1 MKKNLSIVLVLL
13 ACGFLSPQVKQHES
27 AITAKEII
35 GHITYLASDA
45 MRGRASGSKEIIIA
59 ANYIKDEFKLFGLK
73 PLFKNSFFQEYSFI
87 SDVKA
92 SKNNALSFN
101 IKGKEMKLKYEKD
114 FIAAP
119 FSGTSKSKAK
129 LVFAGYGISA
139 PKLNYDDYK
148 DLDVKGKIVIVMRN
162 NPEYDNPH
170 SEFDK
175 FSSLRLKATLAKEKG
190 AAGIIFVNGYLPKDS
205 SDDLIKFKYDRADGV
220 KDFSV
225 VHAKR
230 NFIDKI
236 CEAENLNFAQHQK
249 MMKDSNSEGSFRKT
263 ASFQFTKSSAQLTTE
278 IKEVEAKTLNV
289 CGYLEGTDPKLKDE
303 YLVIGAHYDHL
314 GMGGDGSLYKG
325 KDEQIHN
332 GADDNASGT
341 SGVLELAEKFA
352 SIKNQ
357 LKRSIIFVT
366 FSGEE
371 LGLLGSNYF
380 VNHPPVPVVKMVTM
394 LNLDMVGRLNAENT
408 LTVYGTGTSS
418 KWKDLLNEKNST
430 SFKLAFND
438 EGFGPSDQS
447 SFYGKSIPV
456 LFFFTGVHSDYH
468 RPTDDA
474 NLINSNGEEKVLN
487 YVFDVAN
494 TIANQSEKPDYIN
507 VPRKDQSSGGW
518 KVYVGTVPDYS
529 SNSEGFKLSGVSPG
543 SPAEKAGLKANDIML
558 KFGDKK
564 IENIYDYV
572 YALQDHVPGDV
583 VEVQVKRNNELV
595 TVKVTLGAK

>member
-1 MKKNLSIVLVLL
+1 MKKNFSVLLVLF
-13 ACGFLSPQVKQHES
+13 ACSFLSPQVKQHES

-35 GHITYLASDA
+35 GHISYLASDA
-45 MRGRASGSKEIIIA
+45 MKGRASGSKEIIVA
-59 ANYIKDEFKLFGLK
+59 ANYIKDQFNLFGLK

-92 SKNNALSFN
+92 SKNNSLSFKV
-101 IKGKEMKLKYEKD
+101 KGKEIKLKYGKD
-114 FIAAP
+114 FVATP

-129 LVFAGYGISA
+129 LVFAGYGIAA

-148 DLDVKGKIVIVMRN
+148 SLDVKGKIVIVMKN

-190 AAGIIFVNGYLPKDS
+190 ALGIIFVNGHLPKDS
-205 SDDLIKFKYDRADGV
+205 SDDLIKFKYDRAGGV
-220 KDFSV
+220 KNFSV

-236 CEAENLNFAQHQK
+236 FEAENQNFAQHQK
-249 MMKDSNSEGSFRKT
+249 MMKDSNKT
-263 ASFQFTKSSAQLTTE
+263 ASFEFVKSSAQLTTE
-278 IKEVEAKTLNV
+278 IKEVESKTLNV

-303 YLVIGAHYDHL
+303 FLVIGAHYDHL

-325 KDEQIHN
+325 TDEQIHN

-341 SGVLELAEKFA
+341 TGVLELAEKFA
-352 SIKNQ
+352 SQKAQ

-380 VNHPPVPVVKMVTM
+380 VNNPPVPVEKMVTM
-394 LNLDMVGRLNAENT
+394 LNLDMIGRLNTENA
-408 LTVYGTGTSS
+408 LTIYGTGTSS
-418 KWKDLLNEKNST
+418 KWKDLLNEKNT
-430 SFKLAFND
+430 ASFKLAFND
-438 EGFGPSDQS
+438 EGFGPSDHS
-447 SFYGKSIPV
+447 SFYGKAIPV

-468 RPTDDA
+468 RPADDA
-474 NLINSNGEEKVLN
+474 DLINSTGEEKILN

-494 TIANQSEKPDYIN
+494 ALAVQPEKPDYIN
-507 VPRKDQSSGGW
+507 VPRKEQSSGGW

-583 VEVQVKRNNELV
+583 VEVQVKRNNELL

>member
-1 MKKNLSIVLVLL
+1 MKKNLSLLLVLFSCTL
-13 ACGFLSPQVKQHES
+13 LFPQVKEHNS

-35 GHITYLASDA
+35 GHISYLASDA
-45 MRGRASGSKEIIIA
+45 MRGRASGSKEILVA
-59 ANYIKDEFKLFGLK
+59 ANYIQDQFKLFGLK
-73 PLFKNSFFQEYSFI
+73 PSFKNSFLQEYSFI

-92 SKNNALSFN
+92 TPNNALSFDVN
-101 IKGKEMKLKYEKD
+101 EKEMKLKYGED
-114 FIAAP
+114 FITTP
-119 FSGTSKSKAK
+119 FSGTSKSDAK

-139 PKLNYDDYK
+139 PKLNYDDYQ
-148 DLDVKGKIVIVMRN
+148 DLDVKGKIVIVMRS

-170 SEFDK
+170 SQFDK
-175 FSSLRLKATLAKEKG
+175 FSSLRLKANIAKEKG
-190 AAGIIFVNGYLPKDS
+190 ATGIIFVNGPLPKDTP
-205 SDDLIKFKYDRADGV
+205 DDLIQFKYDRAGGV

-225 VHAKR
+225 VHTKR
-230 NFIDKI
+230 NFIDKMF
-236 CEAENLNFAQHQK
+236 EAENLNFEQHQK
-249 MMKDSNSEGSFRKT
+249 LMKDST
-263 ASFQFTKSSAQLTTE
+263 QPASFQFTKASTQLETE
-278 IKEVEAKTLNV
+278 IVEVESKTVNV
-289 CGYLEGTDPKLKDE
+289 CGYLEGNDPKLKDE
-303 YLVIGAHYDHL
+303 YLVIGAHFDHL

-352 SIKNQ
+352 SIKDQ

-380 VNHPPVPVVKMVTM
+380 VNNPPIPVEKMVTM
-394 LNLDMVGRLNAENT
+394 LNLDMIGRLNPENA
-408 LTVYGTGTSS
+408 LTVYGTGTST
-418 KWKDLLNEKNST
+418 KFKELLNKDNVD

-447 SFYGKSIPV
+447 SFYGKAIPV
-456 LFFFTGVHSDYH
+456 LFFFTGVHEDYH

-474 NLINSNGEEKVLN
+474 ELINSTGEEKILN

-494 TIANQSEKPDYIN
+494 TLADQPEKPDYIN
-507 VPRKDQSSGGW
+507 VPRKEQSSGGW
-518 KVYVGTVPDYS
+518 KVYVGTIPDYS

-543 SPAEKAGLKANDIML
+543 SPAEKAGMKANDIML
-558 KFGDKK
+558 QFGDKK

-572 YALQDHVPGDV
+572 YALQEHVPGDV
-583 VEVQVKRNNELV
+583 VEVRVKRNSEIL
-595 TVKVTLGAK
+595 TFTVTLGAK

>member
-1 MKKNLSIVLVLL
+1 MKKSLLIVLALL
-13 ACGFLSPQVKQHES
+13 LCGTSLTQVTQHKS
-27 AITAKEII
+27 DITAKEVIE
-35 GHITYLASDA
+35 HISYLASDA
-45 MRGRASGSKEIIIA
+45 MKGRASGSKEIKQA
-59 ANYIKDEFKLFGLK
+59 ANYIKNEFATFGLK
-73 PLFKNSFFQEYSFI
+73 PMFKNSFFQEYSFI

-92 SKNNALSFN
+92 GKHNALSFIVN
-101 IKGKEMKLKYEKD
+101 GNETKLKYEKD
-114 FIAAP
+114 FIATA
-119 FSGTSKSKAK
+119 FSGTSKSSAK

-148 DLDVKGKIVIVMRN
+148 NFDVKGKIVVVMRN

-170 SEFDK
+170 SQFDK
-175 FSSLRLKATLAKEKG
+175 VSSLRAKASIAKEKG
-190 AAGIIFVNGYLPKDS
+190 AVGIIFVNSPLPKDAP
-205 SDDLIKFKYDRADGV
+205 DDLVKFSYDRAGGI

-225 VHAKR
+225 VHVKR
-230 NFIDKI
+230 NFVDALF
-236 CEAENLNFAQHQK
+236 EAEHLNFEQYQK
-249 MMKDSNSEGSFRKT
+249 MMKDSSKT
-263 ASFQFTKSSAQLTTE
+263 ASFEFTKSSAKLTTE
-278 IKEVEAKTLNV
+278 IKEVESKTSNV
-289 CGYLEGTDPKLKDE
+289 CGFLEGNDPKLKDE

-325 KDEQIHN
+325 TDEQIHN

-341 SGVLELAEKFA
+341 AGVLELAEKFA

-371 LGLLGSNYF
+371 LGLLGSNHF
-380 VNHPPVPVVKMVTM
+380 VNHPPVPVEKMVTM
-394 LNLDMVGRLNAENT
+394 LNLDMVGRLNAEKT
-408 LTVYGTGTSS
+408 LTIYGTGTSS
-418 KWKDLLNEKNST
+418 KWKELLNQKNSD
-430 SFKLAFND
+430 SLQLSFND

-447 SFYGKSIPV
+447 SFYGKAIPV

-468 RPTDDA
+468 RPSDDA
-474 NLINSNGEEKVLN
+474 ELINSTGEEKVLN
-487 YVFDVAN
+487 YAFA
-494 TIANQSEKPDYIN
+494 IANSIQAQPEKPNYIN

-543 SPAEKAGLKANDIML
+543 SPAEKAGVKANDIMI

-583 VEVQVKRNNELV
+583 VEVQVKRNGETI
-595 TVKVTLGAK
+595 TVKITLGAK

>member
-1 MKKNLSIVLVLL
+1 MKKNLPILLVFF
-13 ACGFLSPQVKQHES
+13 ACSFLSAQVKEHQSE
-27 AITAKEII
+27 ITAKEII
-35 GHITYLASDA
+35 GHISYLASDA
-45 MRGRASGSKEIIIA
+45 MRGRASGSKEIFEA
-59 ANYIKDEFKLFGLK
+59 ADYIKDEFKLFGLK
-73 PLFKNSFFQEYSFI
+73 PLFKNSFLQEYSFI

-92 SKNNALSFN
+92 SQNNSLSFN
-101 IKGKEMKLKYEKD
+101 VDGTEIKLKYGED
-114 FIAAP
+114 FISAP
-119 FSGTSKSKAK
+119 FSGTGKSKAK

-148 DLDVKGKIVIVMRN
+148 DLDVKGKIVIVMRS

-170 SEFDK
+170 SQFDK
-175 FSSLRLKATLAKEKG
+175 FSSLRSKAAIAKEKG
-190 AAGIIFVNGYLPKDS
+190 ATGIIFVNAPLPKDS
-205 SDDLIKFKYDRADGV
+205 PDDLIQFKYDRAGGV
-220 KDFSV
+220 KEFSV

-230 NFIDKI
+230 NFIDKLF
-236 CEAENLNFAQHQK
+236 EAENLNFEQQQK
-249 MMKDSNSEGSFRKT
+249 MMKDSTKP
-263 ASFQFTKSSAQLTTE
+263 ASFEFKKSSAQIETE
-278 IKEVEAKTLNV
+278 IKEVESKTVNV
-289 CGYLEGTDPKLKDE
+289 CGYLEGNDPKLKDE
-303 YLVIGAHYDHL
+303 YLVIGAHFDHL

-352 SIKNQ
+352 SIKGQ

-380 VNHPPVPVVKMVTM
+380 VNNPPVPVEKMVTM
-394 LNLDMVGRLNAENT
+394 LNLDMIGRLNPENA

-418 KWKDLLNEKNST
+418 KFKELLNKNNVD

-447 SFYGKSIPV
+447 SFYGKAIPV
-456 LFFFTGVHSDYH
+456 LFFFTGVHADYH

-474 NLINSNGEEKVLN
+474 ELINSTGEEKIVK
-487 YVFDVAN
+487 YVFN
-494 TIANQSEKPDYIN
+494 IANALDDQPEKPDYIN
-507 VPRKDQSSGGW
+507 VPRKEQSSGGW

-558 KFGDKK
+558 QFGDKK

-583 VEVQVKRNNELV
+583 VEVRVKRNNEILTV
-595 TVKVTLGAK
+595 TVTLGAK

>member
-1 MKKNLSIVLVLL
+1 MKNKLSLLLVLF
-13 ACGFLSPQVKQHES
+13 ACSFLSPQVKQHES

-35 GHITYLASDA
+35 GHISYLASDD
-45 MRGRASGSKEIIIA
+45 MKGRASGSKEIIVA
-59 ANYIKDEFKLFGLK
+59 ANYIKDQFKLFGLK
-73 PLFKNSFFQEYSFI
+73 PLFKNSFFQEYSFT

-92 SKNNALSFN
+92 SKNNALSFKVN
-101 IKGKEMKLKYEKD
+101 GKEIKLKYGKD
-114 FIAAP
+114 FVTTP
-119 FSGTSKSKAK
+119 FSGSSKSKAK

-148 DLDVKGKIVIVMRN
+148 SLDVKGKIVVVMRN

-170 SEFDK
+170 SEFEK
-175 FSSLRLKATLAKEKG
+175 FSSLRLKAALAKEKG
-190 AAGIIFVNGYLPKDS
+190 AAGIIFVNGHLPKDFAG
-205 SDDLIKFKYDRADGV
+205 DFVKFKYDRAGGV

-225 VHAKR
+225 LHVSR

-236 CEAENLNFAQHQK
+236 FEAENLNFAQHQK
-249 MMKDSNSEGSFRKT
+249 MMKDSNKT
-263 ASFQFTKSSAQLTTE
+263 ASFEFVKSSAKLITE
-278 IKEVEAKTLNV
+278 IKEVEAKTVNV

-325 KDEQIHN
+325 TDEQIHN

-380 VNHPPVPVVKMVTM
+380 VNNPPVPVEKMVTM
-394 LNLDMVGRLNAENT
+394 LNLDMIGRLNGENS
-408 LTVYGTGTSS
+408 LTIYGTGTSS
-418 KWKDLLNEKNST
+418 KWKDLLNEKNIA

-474 NLINSNGEEKVLN
+474 DLINSTGEEKILN

-494 TIANQSEKPDYIN
+494 TITNQSEKPDYIN
-507 VPRKDQSSGGW
+507 VPRNEQSSSGW

-543 SPAEKAGLKANDIML
+543 SPAEKAGLKANDIMV

-564 IENIYDYV
+564 IENIYDYI
-572 YALQDHVPGDV
+572 YALQDRVPGDI
-583 VEVQVKRNNELV
+583 VEIQVKRNNELI

>member
-1 MKKNLSIVLVLL
+1 MNGILKMKKNFLILFFLLLCGSIL
-13 ACGFLSPQVKQHES
+13 PQVKHHES
-27 AITAKEII
+27 LITAKEISE
-35 GHITYLASDA
+35 HISYLASDE
-45 MRGRASGSKEIIIA
+45 MKGRASGSKELIKA
-59 ANYIKDEFKLFGLK
+59 ANYIKDEFKSFGLK
-73 PLFKNSFFQEYSFI
+73 PLFKNSFFQEYSFT
-87 SDVKA
+87 SDARA
-92 SKNNALSFN
+92 SKNNTLVFKVN
-101 IKGKEMKLKYEKD
+101 GKELKLKYGKD
-114 FIAAP
+114 FITAP
-119 FSGTSKSKAK
+119 FSGNSKSNSK
-129 LVFAGYGISA
+129 LVFAGYGISV

-148 DLDVKGKIVIVMRN
+148 NLDVNGKIVVVMRN

-170 SEFDK
+170 SQFDR
-175 FSSLRLKATLAKEKG
+175 FSSLRSKAAVAKEKG
-190 AAGIIFVNGYLPKDS
+190 AKAIIFVNGPLPEDS
-205 SDDLIKFKYDRADGV
+205 TDELLQLKYDRAGGI

-225 VHAKR
+225 IHVKR
-230 NFIDKI
+230 NFVDQLFN
-236 CEAENLNFAQHQK
+236 AENLNFSAYQK
-249 MMKDSNSEGSFRKT
+249 MMKDSNKT
-263 ASFQFTKSSAQLTTE
+263 ASFEFAKSSTQLATE
-278 IKEVEAKTLNV
+278 IKEVKKKTLNV
-289 CGYLEGTDPKLKDE
+289 CGYLQGIDPKLKDE
-303 YLVIGAHYDHL
+303 YLVIGAHFDHL

-341 SGVLELAEKFA
+341 AGVLELAEKFA
-352 SIKNQ
+352 SIKDQ

-380 VNHPPVPVVKMVTM
+380 VNNSPVPVGKIITM
-394 LNLDMVGRLNAENT
+394 LNLDMVGRLNKENI

-418 KWKDLLNEKNST
+418 GWKNLLNEKNID

-447 SFYGKSIPV
+447 SFYGKAMPV

-474 NLINSNGEEKVLN
+474 DLINSTGEEKILN
-487 YVFDVAN
+487 YVFNVAYS
-494 TIANQSEKPDYIN
+494 IANQPEKPNYIN
-507 VPRKDQSSGGW
+507 VPRNEQSAGGW

-543 SPAEKAGLKANDIML
+543 SPAEKAGLKANDIMV
-558 KFGDKK
+558 KFGGKK

-583 VEVQVKRNNELV
+583 VEVQVKRNSELITV
-595 TVKVTLGAK
+595 TVTLGAK